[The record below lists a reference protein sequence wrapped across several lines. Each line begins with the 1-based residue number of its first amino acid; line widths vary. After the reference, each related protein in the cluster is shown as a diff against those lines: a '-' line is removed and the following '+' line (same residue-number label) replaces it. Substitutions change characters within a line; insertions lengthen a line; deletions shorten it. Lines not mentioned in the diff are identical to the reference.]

1 MKSDKQRLALEV
13 TFYSSSEEEESS
25 AVPEE
30 NFDGSKHNYIYQD
43 RFYNEEDISRLKREN
58 WLSDR
63 DMGAATTLMR
73 HQFPDVGG
81 LFDTLN
87 GEFKQQFPA
96 SQKSK
101 WIQLLYDGINHWLVA
116 GYGFPCMPEG
126 TICIY
131 DSKVKDGII
140 PNPLVVSC
148 CASILKTQK
157 DRLRLEFKQ
166 HQCNNKLEMIVV
178 SMQLLLLLRCYMDMI
193 LASFF
198 MNKKFCNHFK
208 KCLTERKLTSFPF
221 CSATR
226 SPTLRNEETS
236 IIPVCSSCTRPEK
249 LRNDSS
255 AFNGRRNVMSV
266 KNGFTKNVRIS
277 QLKPNK

>member
-30 NFDGSKHNYIYQD
+30 NFDGSKHNYIYHD
-43 RFYNEEDISRLKREN
+43 RFYSEEDISRLKREN

-96 SQKSK
+96 SKKSK
-101 WIQLLYDGINHWLVA
+101 WIQFLYDGVNHWLVA

-157 DRLRLEFKQ
+157 DRLRLEFEQ
-166 HQCNNKLEMIVV
+166 HQCNIKLEMIVV
-178 SMQLLLLLRCYMDMI
+178 SMQRYAIAFATTLLHGHDPRQFCYEQKVVQSFQEMPDRKKTDVFSILLRY
-193 LASFF
+193 
-198 MNKKFCNHFK
+198 
-208 KCLTERKLTSFPF
+208 
-221 CSATR
+221 
-226 SPTLRNEETS
+226 
-236 IIPVCSSCTRPEK
+236 
-249 LRNDSS
+249 
-255 AFNGRRNVMSV
+255 AFSN
-266 KNGFTKNVRIS
+266 TT
-277 QLKPNK
+277 Q

>member
-1 MKSDKQRLALEV
+1 MKSENQRLALDA
-13 TFYSSSEEEESS
+13 TFYSSSKEEESS
-25 AVPEE
+25 AVTEE
-30 NFDGSKHNYIYQD
+30 NLDGSKHNHIYQD
-43 RFYNEEDISRLKREN
+43 RFYSEEDISCLKREN

-87 GEFKQQFPA
+87 GEFKQQFSA

-101 WIQLLYDGINHWLVA
+101 WIQILYDGINHWLVA

-131 DSKVKDGII
+131 DSKVKDGI

-157 DRLRLEFKQ
+157 DTIRILTTSVQQQSRDDCGWYAIAFATT
-166 HQCNNKLEMIVV
+166 
-178 SMQLLLLLRCYMDMI
+178 LLHGHDPRKFCYEP
-193 LASFF
+193 
-198 MNKKFCNHFK
+198 KKFCNHFK
-208 KCLTERKLTSFPF
+208 KCLR
-221 CSATR
+221 
-226 SPTLRNEETS
+226 
-236 IIPVCSSCTRPEK
+236 
-249 LRNDSS
+249 
-255 AFNGRRNVMSV
+255 
-266 KNGFTKNVRIS
+266 
-277 QLKPNK
+277 